1 MSFANEAESKLS
13 RLMVSNRNSS
23 FAKLEKSNRGE
34 EVVIK
39 FLEHLQQP
47 ASPKMLAEA
56 LHLSSARIATI
67 LGGLEKKELIT
78 RTISSKDRRRI
89 TVTLTEKGQQFAS
102 QKAKEA
108 TARIVQ
114 IFEQMGEE
122 DTNRFV
128 ELIEEFFYYSQKIT
142 DEEEGNQA

>member
-1 MSFANEAESKLS
+1 MSYAEEAESKLS

-23 FAKLEKSNRGE
+23 FAKLEKNNRGE

-39 FLEHLQQP
+39 FLGHIQQP

-67 LGGLEKKELIT
+67 LGSLEKKGLVT
-78 RTISSKDRRRI
+78 RTISPEDRRRI
-89 TVTLTEKGQQFAS
+89 TVTMTKKGQQFAN
-102 QKAKEA
+102 QKSKEA
-108 TARIVQ
+108 TTRIIQ

-128 ELIEEFFYYSQKIT
+128 ELIEKFFYYSQKIS
-142 DEEEGNQA
+142 DEEEGSPA